1 MSALINIFDTETS
14 GIPNW
19 NIPSDDPSQ
28 PHLVEI
34 AALLCN
40 EQGAVIDS
48 YKAIIKPEGWEFDP
62 EAAAKHGITHEMA
75 MDVGIPEIEA
85 LEGFLAIHARAD
97 LRVAHSIN
105 FDDRIIRIAL
115 KRYHGAVIA
124 DAYKVSGEKYCTC
137 INSRAPVGLKKP
149 PTLAE
154 AYKHF
159 TGEDLLEAHRAMPD
173 AQACARVYFALQGVA
188 MPPRPEAAIS
198 Q

>member
-1 MSALINIFDTETS
+1 MEKLIDIFDTETS

-19 NIPSDDPSQ
+19 KIPSDDPSQ

-48 YKAIIKPEGWEFDP
+48 YKAIIKPDGWAFDP
-62 EAAAKHGITHEMA
+62 EATAIHGITYEMA

-85 LEGFLAIHARAD
+85 LDGFLAIHARAD
-97 LRVAHSIN
+97 LRVAHNIT
-105 FDDRIIRIAL
+105 FDDRMIRIAI
-115 KRYHGAVIA
+115 KRYHGSALA
-124 DAYKVSGEKYCTC
+124 DAFKVSSEKFCTC
-137 INSRAPVGLKKP
+137 QKSREPVGLKKV

-159 TGEDLLEAHRAMPD
+159 TGEELVDAHRAMPD
-173 AQACARVYFALQGVA
+173 AQACARIYFALQGVVIPA
-188 MPPRPEAAIS
+188 IAA
-198 Q
+198 